1 MSATPNVNEPPVRVE
16 CATSAGF
23 CDWIA
28 QAGGSLILSTYQA
41 GKVATIDV
49 EVGAD
54 VMPGQPILTIAT

>member
-1 MSATPNVNEPPVRVE
+1 MSDHLAHFLQPRLQYTPPDPFWQRTSWWKAKHDVRAP
-16 CATSAGF
+16 CS
-23 CDWIA
+23 
-28 QAGGSLILSTYQA
+28 